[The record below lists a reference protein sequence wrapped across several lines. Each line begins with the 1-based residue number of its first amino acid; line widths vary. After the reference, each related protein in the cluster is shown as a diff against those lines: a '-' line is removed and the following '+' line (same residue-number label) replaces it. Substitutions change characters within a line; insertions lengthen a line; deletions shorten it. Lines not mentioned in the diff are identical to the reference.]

1 MSRLLCRK
9 VKIQWSFDQ
18 FRGANFLKKLRNFK
32 FPKFQNFQN
41 LQNFQI
47 VCESSATKQR
57 QQFPRQLL
65 LTRVLLNL
73 IPNLLR
79 EKKLFFAFGCYR
91 NVKMIFTVEISHHVK
106 INKLSLLRRNFQ
118 RDVRIPRIP
127 RWTLRCQPHY
137 SSPEN
142 TENSTNFTML
152 LTWSATIQGL
162 LTTDDSDWSLNWKY
176 LRSNNN

>member
-1 MSRLLCRK
+1 MKLWPISRCK
-9 VKIQWSFDQ
+9 FFKKIAKFQIS
-18 FRGANFLKKLRNFK
+18 KISK
-32 FPKFQNFQN
+32 FPKSPKFPNRLREQRHQAKTT
-41 LQNFQI
+41 I
-47 VCESSATKQR
+47 SSATSTHSSVTK
-57 QQFPRQLL
+57 
-65 LTRVLLNL
+65 L